1 MKASKKAPAAAP
13 VPYHQ
18 QIGQMAA
25 QGMSSAP
32 SNELGMIGHTA
43 NLHENGMVAEPYA
56 PGAYPTQNN
65 NKPR

>member
-1 MKASKKAPAAAP
+1 MKSSKKAAAAP

-43 NLHENGMVAEPYA
+43 NLHQNGVVAEPYA
-56 PGAYPTQNN
+56 PGAYPTDDS
-65 NKPR
+65 NKVR